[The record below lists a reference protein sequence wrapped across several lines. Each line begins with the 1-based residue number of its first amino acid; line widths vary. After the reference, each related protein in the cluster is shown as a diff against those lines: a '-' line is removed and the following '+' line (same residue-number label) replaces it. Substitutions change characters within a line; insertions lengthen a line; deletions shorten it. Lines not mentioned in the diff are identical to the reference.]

1 MPKPTEDGK
10 TYTFKIRQGVK
21 FHDGS
26 GLLRDRL
33 VAGPR
38 YKTLNTAGNTRDAL
52 ASPTQHRVLQR
63 SIWP

>member
-1 MPKPTEDGK
+1 LHLRSTLASLNSEG
-10 TYTFKIRQGVK
+10 RL
-21 FHDGS
+21 HS
-26 GLLRDRL
+26 GFADRL

-63 SIWP
+63 NIWP